1 MAAITKNRQSK
12 ETIIKMAKAAFP
24 DKDVLHI
31 KELTEGMCNVTY
43 CITFQDGSESI
54 LKISAKDQ
62 SGNISNEIGL
72 MRAEVE
78 AMRLVAKHHTCKVAD
93 VGYYDCS
100 RTICDGDYFFMEK
113 LPGVNYSFVKD
124 GMPKEKSRQIDEEI
138 GRIQRELTHI
148 QNHEFGFL
156 GDEKRYP
163 SLFEFVKVM
172 LTNLLA
178 DAKSQN
184 IDIALD
190 EDTYLRRLDADRDV
204 FSAVQSA
211 SLVHGDMWEG
221 NVFVEQDHVSGI
233 IDWERALWG
242 EHNQNYL

>member
-1 MAAITKNRQSK
+1 MISRSEIQEKIKSLQSARLLLN
-12 ETIIKMAKAAFP
+12 AK
-24 DKDVLHI
+24 I
-31 KELTEGMCNVTY
+31 
-43 CITFQDGSESI
+43 ES
-54 LKISAKDQ
+54 LDTT
-62 SGNISNEIGL
+62 
-72 MRAEVE
+72 V
-78 AMRLVAKHHTCKVAD
+78 
-93 VGYYDCS
+93 
-100 RTICDGDYFFMEK
+100 
-113 LPGVNYSFVKD
+113 
-124 GMPKEKSRQIDEEI
+124 RQIDEEI

-211 SLVHGDMWEG
+211 SLVHWDMWEG

-242 EHNQNYL
+242 DPLMDDRFRSHARSEAFLVGFGIKTFTEEEKKRIYWYDIILYLTMMIEVYFRDYEDKGQYFWAREILEKVLEM